1 MGGKC
6 PALMWRR
13 RCSSRHAGFTAYD
26 SPANPMGAIVSG
38 DGHDCT
44 CHHFN
49 PQDIFRHCSTPE
61 LPFYSPHRGRAMAE
75 RQSPRKRRRRSRGRR
90 GPAGPPGPPG
100 PIGPPGPAGAAGPP
114 GETGDKGRRGR
125 PGSNIPHVIIEKLD
139 EQMAE
144 IQKALEIQL
153 VRIGQMQRQI
163 DELRAKNN
171 RLPSK

>member
-1 MGGKC
+1 
-6 PALMWRR
+6 
-13 RCSSRHAGFTAYD
+13 
-26 SPANPMGAIVSG
+26 
-38 DGHDCT
+38 
-44 CHHFN
+44 
-49 PQDIFRHCSTPE
+49 
-61 LPFYSPHRGRAMAE
+61 MAE

-125 PGSNIPHVIIEKLD
+125 PGSNIPDVIIEKLD